1 MRALAYP
8 PAASAQAAIINTSSL
23 KLAPSN
29 VSVASDS
36 CIIITPPEKGY
47 RQRGAPKR
55 EVSLRSHKGGRVS
68 SVHEL
73 CACACVCGSTND
85 RRQCAESSTLA
96 CRR

>member
-1 MRALAYP
+1 MRVRALAYP

-55 EVSLRSHKGGRVS
+55 EVSLRAHTGVASAPFTN
-68 SVHEL
+68 
-73 CACACVCGSTND
+73 CAHGCVCVCVAPQMTADNA
-85 RRQCAESSTLA
+85 RRAVL
-96 CRR
+96 